1 MKAFLLEA
9 VRRFVQMVFGIQLF
23 NLPGLAFIR
32 NAAFRCVFRI
42 GSRPII
48 EEKVCLYH
56 AHRSSGRIRIGRR
69 VLLARG
75 VSIDYTGDV
84 TVEDD
89 VWFSLGS
96 VVLTHMHKL
105 DGHRTLGRKKKVEP
119 CGVVFKKRCWIGANA
134 VILPRVSRVGE
145 DAVVGAGAVVTR
157 DVPDRAIVAGNPARV
172 IRIMDSEELK
182 IESARTQ
189 T

>member
-1 MKAFLLEA
+1 VKTFLLEA

-23 NLPGLAFIR
+23 NLPGLVQIR
-32 NAAFRCVFRI
+32 HAAFRLVFRI
-42 GSRPII
+42 GKRPVI

-56 AHRSSGRIRIGRR
+56 AHRGPGRIRIGAR

-96 VVLTHMHKL
+96 VVLTHLHDL
-105 DGHRTLGRKKKVEP
+105 DGDRTKGKRKRVRP
-119 CGVVFKKRCWIGANA
+119 GGVVFKNRCWIGANA
-134 VILPRVSRVGE
+134 VILPRVSCVGE

-182 IESARTQ
+182 N
-189 T
+189 